1 MSTIIDKEKIPADD
15 PLRAQ
20 LAHRLKR
27 ERETRGLTIA
37 ALAGLSG
44 VSKAMISKVERAEAS
59 PTADLLGR
67 LSGAFGLTVSTLLAR
82 AEADGSGG
90 RISRTGDQA
99 GWTDPET
106 GFRRLA
112 LSPPGTEP
120 EMVLATLPPGA
131 RIAYPASAYAFLQG
145 QCVWVMSGS
154 LTVEE
159 GSGKTELASGDCLAF
174 DLMTAKDCAL
184 INPSSSVPVTYVV
197 ALIRR

>member
-112 LSPPGTEP
+112 LSPPAP
-120 EMVLATLPPGA
+120 NRKWCWRHYRRVRVSP
-131 RIAYPASAYAFLQG
+131 
-145 QCVWVMSGS
+145 
-154 LTVEE
+154 
-159 GSGKTELASGDCLAF
+159 
-174 DLMTAKDCAL
+174 
-184 INPSSSVPVTYVV
+184 
-197 ALIRR
+197 IRHQPMRFCRANACG